1 MTTANYYF
9 IPRILLWL
17 VTLFTLW
24 ALLAPWLLVPVA
36 GAADSFLTH
45 LFPHAIAAVEQ
56 QGTKLEMVTQFIRAP
71 TADLPAPAGAE
82 LQLVVTVDALQYA
95 YGLPLLLAL
104 TLATPISWGRR
115 MLSGAI
121 GSVAVFP
128 VVVWGVVCETL
139 KVLVFQVA
147 PEVSVQMK
155 MGPLQRELLALGYQL
170 GYLILPSL
178 IPILIWGLL
187 QRKFLR
193 TWMPVHGAS
202 Q

>member
-1 MTTANYYF
+1 MFA
-9 IPRILLWL
+9 
-17 VTLFTLW
+17 LW

-36 GAADSFLTH
+36 GAADFFLTR

-71 TADLPAPAGAE
+71 TADLSAPAGAD

-104 TLATPISWGRR
+104 TLATPASWGRR
-115 MLSGAI
+115 MLSAAI
-121 GSVAVFP
+121 GTVAVFP

-139 KVLVFQVA
+139 KVLVFQA
-147 PEVSVQMK
+147 DPEVSMQMQI
-155 MGPLQRELLALGYQL
+155 GPLQRELLALGYQL

-178 IPILIWGLL
+178 VPIMIWGLL
-187 QRKFLR
+187 HREFLR
-193 TWMPVHGAS
+193 NWMPTRAVS